1 MATGTTP
8 TPAPTPAAG
17 TGKSKKWWIIHVTA
31 GVAAMALVIFGATKC
46 SGEKSAREE
55 GANDKSE
62 LVQARAS
69 LDSLTNAV
77 RDARVV
83 IGDLTDDNRAKAD
96 TIRVLRDSIVVLN
109 DSLADVNGKLVD
121 CRNSKRKP
129 AKPAKP
135 AKSTKTTTK
144 TTKTTTKTTVVKRE
158 VVVPI
163 KPDTI
168 ILVQQ
173 PATPRCGGVTNV
185 ELNQSQNSGAIVVG
199 GAGCRTDIRLDNGS
213 VNNGAIVV
221 GDGNDVVV
229 NTRESVIA
237 ADSLARA
244 RQIREVQFTTVF
256 YKTK

>member
-8 TPAPTPAAG
+8 TPTPAAG
-17 TGKSKKWWIIHVTA
+17 TGKSKKWWIIHVAA

-55 GANDKSE
+55 GADDKSE

-69 LDSLTNAV
+69 LDS
-77 RDARVV
+77 
-83 IGDLTDDNRAKAD
+83 LTDDNRAKAD

-144 TTKTTTKTTVVKRE
+144 TTKTTTKTVVVKSE
-158 VVVPI
+158 VVVPV

-185 ELNQSQNSGAIVVG
+185 ELNQSQNNGAIVVG

-221 GDGNDVVV
+221 GNGNDVVV

>member
-1 MATGTTP
+1 MATGTTPTPTP

-17 TGKSKKWWIIHVTA
+17 TGKSKKRWIIYVAA
-31 GVAAMALVIFGATKC
+31 GVAAMALIIFGATKC
-46 SGEKSAREE
+46 SGDEE
-55 GANDKSE
+55 DANDKSE
-62 LVQARAS
+62 LVQARES
-69 LDSLTNAV
+69 LDS
-77 RDARVV
+77 
-83 IGDLTDDNRAKAD
+83 LTDDNRAKAD
-96 TIRVLRDSIVVLN
+96 TIRVLRDSIGVLN

-158 VVVPI
+158 VVVPV

-185 ELNQSQNSGAIVVG
+185 ELNQSQNNGAIVVG
-199 GAGCRTDIRLDNGS
+199 GAGCRTDVRLDNGS

-221 GDGNDVVV
+221 GNGNNVVV